1 MKSNILKGI
10 LLLLL
15 YCNYHKIAFAQDV
28 HFSQFQMAPL
38 VQNPALAGA
47 LFDTEA
53 LINYKNQWRS
63 VGTPY
68 TTIAASYDMKL
79 NTRKFQRGNFAA
91 GLNFFS
97 DKAGDGNLGTTQAA
111 LSLAYHLRV
120 AKKSSLGVG
129 LQTGF
134 VQKSIDFSKLT
145 WDAQYDGTVIN
156 SSLNNGEPLVG
167 SSKIAP
173 DFSLGM
179 LWKYDNTVIV
189 DPIKTQ
195 DQEKS
200 QPKKEMKVNVGF
212 AVSHV
217 NQPNISFY
225 NSTTDKL
232 NMKYVLHGSATIG
245 LNQRIALLPG
255 FMAYKQSTLQE
266 FLIGSMVRIKLSQET
281 KSSFLNK
288 GVSFSMGAYHRA
300 KDAMAICTLFE
311 YSNYA
316 MGISYDI
323 NTSVLNTVSSFKGGI
338 ELTLRYVTPNPFT
351 TKSAATRL

>member
-1 MKSNILKGI
+1 MKSNIVKSI
-10 LLLLL
+10 FLLLFL
-15 YCNYHKIAFAQDV
+15 NYFHYQVYAQDI

-38 VQNPALAGA
+38 IQNPALAGA

-68 TTIAASYDMKL
+68 TTVAASYDMKL

-91 GLNFFS
+91 GINFFS

-145 WDAQYDGTVIN
+145 WDAQYDGTIIN
-156 SSLNNGEPLVG
+156 TSLNNGEPLIG
-167 SSKIAP
+167 SSKIVP

-179 LWKYDNTVIV
+179 LWKYDNSTII

-195 DQEKS
+195 QQEIS
-200 QPKKEMKVNVGF
+200 QPPKEMKVNIGF

-232 NMKYVLHGSATIG
+232 NMKYVVHGSATIG
-245 LNQRIALLPG
+245 LNQRVALLPG
-255 FMAYKQSTLQE
+255 FMAYKQGTLQE
-266 FLIGSMVRIKLSQET
+266 FLIGAMARVKFSQET
-281 KSSFLNK
+281 KSSFFNK
-288 GVSFSMGAYHRA
+288 GASLSIGAYHRA

-323 NTSVLNTVSSFKGGI
+323 NTSVLNNVSSFKGGI

-351 TKSAATRL
+351 TKTAATRL